1 MRKLL
6 FFLWVPFVL
15 FAQKKVSKSF
25 DSLGYYFEQIQYNKK
40 ANNYQNC
47 LYYSKKAID
56 FSHKKNDEKAMADS
70 HYNLGLVYFDLHK
83 HDDAIDAFVRSIAIY
98 STLPTS
104 TEQAMCYY
112 YLGMVYIKQNNTTL
126 AEKNLNQAQ
135 LLFEKLKIHSAIEMI
150 NLQRAII
157 YKKLNR
163 SSQAIELLEKL
174 ITQTDTIHTR
184 KVIPEALY
192 HLGMIEKERKRFNL
206 ALNYLN
212 RALSR
217 TNNQPELQSKILLA
231 LSQLYEKNANIDA
244 SHGFLK
250 RYVNLKDSIDRSFH
264 AKIEPV
270 DFDSFK
276 NAERIKQ
283 AEQLEREKESQL
295 KAKNFAKLISI
306 LAIALISILSLLS
319 LSLYKNNI
327 LRNESNKLLQEKN
340 RELELAKEKAE
351 NATKARSEFL
361 STVSHELRT
370 PLNAINGITHLLIEE
385 NPKPTQIEYLNS
397 LKFSGNYLLTFINDI
412 LEINRIESEH
422 VPIEQITCT
431 LRTQL
436 KNIQNSFREIAQE
449 NHNTFAIEV
458 DNSLPENIIC
468 DPTKLSQIIIN
479 LVNNAL
485 KFTTNGHVR
494 LSVRQEDVQG
504 KNIRI
509 KFQVADNGIGIPED
523 KQSEIFESF
532 SQGSIEINRKYGGTG
547 LGLTIVKR
555 LVELLGG
562 TIVLNSKV
570 GLGSTFTFT
579 LPFQV
584 GENESVMPPVE
595 LPILNLKETVVQGKR
610 ILLVEDNKINQ
621 MITKKMLENRGI
633 NCRILDN
640 GEDCVTLIREEAQNY
655 DLVLMD
661 VHLPG
666 INGTIA
672 TQQIREF
679 NTTLPIIALT
689 AISLNENREL
699 LLSYG
704 MTDVL
709 TKPFE
714 PENFYKI
721 ITEYLM

>member
-1 MRKLL
+1 MKKILL
-6 FFLWVPFVL
+6 FLLVSFVL
-15 FAQKKVSKSF
+15 FGQKKVSKSI
-25 DSLGYYFEQIQYNKK
+25 DSLSYYFEQIEYNKK
-40 ANNYQNC
+40 ANNYRNC
-47 LYYSKKAID
+47 LFYSKKAID
-56 FSHKKNDEKAMADS
+56 FSQKQNDDKALADGY
-70 HYNLGLVYFDLHK
+70 YNLGLVYYDLRK
-83 HDDAIDAFVRSIAIY
+83 QEDAIEAFVRSVAIY
-98 STLPTS
+98 STLPVS

-112 YLGMVYIKQNNTTL
+112 YLGMAYIKQKNTTL

-135 LLFEKLKIHSAIEMI
+135 VLFDKLMIHSAIAMI

-157 YKKLNR
+157 FK
-163 SSQAIELLEKL
+163 ELGKTDASIALLQQL
-174 ITQTDTIHTR
+174 IAQTDTIHTR
-184 KVIPEALY
+184 KVIPEAMY
-192 HLGMIEKERKRFNL
+192 HLGMIEKDRKRYNL
-206 ALNYLN
+206 ALSYMKRALN
-212 RALSR
+212 RCSY
-217 TNNQPELQSKILLA
+217 QPELQSNILLA
-231 LSQLYEKNANIDA
+231 LSQINEKNANIDA
-244 SHGFLK
+244 SHLYLK
-250 RYVNLKDSIDRSFH
+250 RYVEIKDSIDNQFH
-264 AKIEPV
+264 AMIEPV

-276 NAERIKQ
+276 NTEKIKN
-283 AEQLEREKESQL
+283 AEQLERERESQL
-295 KAKNFAKLISI
+295 KAKNFSKLISI

-327 LRNESNKLLQEKN
+327 IRNDSNKLLQEKN

-351 NATKARSEFL
+351 NATKARLEFL

-385 NPKPTQIEYLNS
+385 DPKPSQIEYLNS

-422 VPIEQITCT
+422 VPVELIACSI
-431 LRTQL
+431 RSHL
-436 KNIQNSFREIAQE
+436 KNIQNSFREIALQ
-449 NHNTFAIEV
+449 NHNTFEIEIDDAIPE
-458 DNSLPENIIC
+458 SLIC

-485 KFTTNGHVR
+485 KFTKNGHVR
-494 LSVRQEDVQG
+494 LIANIEEVQDQT
-504 KNIRI
+504 IRI
-509 KFQVADNGIGIPED
+509 NFQVADNGIGIPED

-562 TIVLNSKV
+562 TITVNSKV
-570 GLGSTFTFT
+570 GLGSTFTFS
-579 LPFQV
+579 LPFEV
-584 GENESVMPPVE
+584 SSVEALAEPEVTPEEVH
-595 LPILNLKETVVQGKR
+595 PETVVKGKR

-621 MITKKMLENRGI
+621 MITRKMLENRGMH
-633 NCRILDN
+633 CRILDN
-640 GEDCVTLIREEAQNY
+640 GEDCVTLLRKEAQNF

-679 NTTLPIIALT
+679 NTTIPIIALT
-689 AISLNENREL
+689 AISLNENREM
-699 LLSYG
+699 LLSFG

-714 PENFYKI
+714 PEKFYKI
-721 ITEYLM
+721 ISDNLL